1 MNDKETETTAK
12 QISRT
17 VENSIEEVLKSLPKV
32 NAKAV
37 IFATSHITLSL
48 LMTIYDNWKFDARN
62 IVNKT
67 IDHEFDKFI
76 NHEEDRFDD

>member
-76 NHEEDRFDD
+76 SHEED

>member
-37 IFATSHITLSL
+37 IFATSHITFSL

-76 NHEEDRFDD
+76 NHEEDRFDN

>member
-17 VENSIEEVLKSLPKV
+17 VENSIEEVVKSLPKV

-37 IFATSHITLSL
+37 ILATSHITLSL
-48 LMTIYDNWKFDARN
+48 LMTIYDTWKFDARS

>member
-1 MNDKETETTAK
+1 MLH
-12 QISRT
+12 
-17 VENSIEEVLKSLPKV
+17 ENLLIT
-32 NAKAV
+32 AV
-37 IFATSHITLSL
+37 ILATSHITLSL
-48 LMTIYDNWKFDARN
+48 LMTIYDSWKFDARN

>member
-1 MNDKETETTAK
+1 MNDKETETRAK

-48 LMTIYDNWKFDARN
+48 LMTIYDNWKYDARE
-62 IVNKT
+62 IVYKT
-67 IDHEFDKFI
+67 VDHEFEKFI
-76 NHEEDRFDD
+76 NHEKDRFDD